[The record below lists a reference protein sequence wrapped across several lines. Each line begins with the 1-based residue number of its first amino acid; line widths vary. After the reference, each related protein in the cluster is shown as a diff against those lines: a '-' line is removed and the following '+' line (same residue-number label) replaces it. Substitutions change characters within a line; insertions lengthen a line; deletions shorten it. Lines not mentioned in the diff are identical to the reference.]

1 MKKPLN
7 FHNSFSLSL
16 CQDDIDSVSTVGGQN
31 RRTSTS
37 GSLYGA
43 TSFGIGGSSALI
55 EMLQSTLKQR
65 DGENHQLQWQL
76 SRLQNE
82 RNFLMSEVAKLN
94 EQLENV
100 INFIIVAKSN
110 RSSYSHSSS
119 DLDQRQIGH
128 T

>member
-1 MKKPLN
+1 M
-7 FHNSFSLSL
+7 
-16 CQDDIDSVSTVGGQN
+16 
-31 RRTSTS
+31 S

-43 TSFGIGGSSALI
+43 TSFGIGGNSALI

-76 SRLQNE
+76 SRLQSE

-100 INFIIVAKSN
+100 FDSHRQFQSCGCSDSSFIS
-110 RSSYSHSSS
+110 
-119 DLDQRQIGH
+119 DQR
-128 T
+128 

>member
-1 MKKPLN
+1 M
-7 FHNSFSLSL
+7 
-16 CQDDIDSVSTVGGQN
+16 IGGQN

-37 GSLYGA
+37 GSMYGA

-76 SRLQNE
+76 SRLQSE

-100 INFIIVAKSN
+100 INIGAKVKAKFGLILLFDS
-110 RSSYSHSSS
+110 
-119 DLDQRQIGH
+119 LLI
-128 T
+128 

>member
-1 MKKPLN
+1 M
-7 FHNSFSLSL
+7 
-16 CQDDIDSVSTVGGQN
+16 IGGHN
-31 RRTSTS
+31 RRISTS
-37 GSLYGA
+37 GSLYGT

-76 SRLQNE
+76 SRLQSE

-100 INFIIVAKSN
+100 IQLLIIQYTVTGSN
-110 RSSYSHSSS
+110 
-119 DLDQRQIGH
+119 
-128 T
+128 